1 MFVEADITDDYRKE
15 LEIFNVTELD
25 EMLAVLNGLDYI
37 AEIGYSVYKNNQL
50 NHFQNEK
57 TENYREPD
65 AGGADNQ
72 KEKRTGKKR
81 KGCGHMDKGIVS
93 RPIQVQ

>member
-1 MFVEADITDDYRKE
+1 MYQMLLADIRKA
-15 LEIFNVTELD
+15 LYLIIMFH
-25 EMLAVLNGLDYI
+25 
-37 AEIGYSVYKNNQL
+37 QL

-57 TENYREPD
+57 TEKYREFD
-65 AGGADNQ
+65 AGGADNP
-72 KEKRTGKKR
+72 KEKRPGKKR